1 MVVTRTVITVGVV
14 GKLGIRLLRLSW
26 GDEHMLVCGGRLI
39 SRGKGNSVTGFRA
52 LGFNE
57 PQPFT
62 PDQFPVNFEDWV
74 AGDHPEVKVE
84 EWKVGRLADG
94 SDGPGMFPCGRLRA
108 GLKLFT
114 VRESQAVIEWIRR
127 QS

>member
-1 MVVTRTVITVGVV
+1 MVVTRTVMTVGVV
-14 GKLGIRLLRLSW
+14 GKLGISLLRLSW
-26 GDEHMLVCGGRLI
+26 GDEHVLVCGGRLI
-39 SRGKGNSVTGFRA
+39 SRGKGDSVQGFRD
-52 LGFNE
+52 LGFDE
-57 PQPFT
+57 PQPFK

-74 AGDHPEVKVE
+74 AGEHPEVKIE

-94 SDGPGMFPCGRLRA
+94 TDGYGMFPCGRLRA